1 MLPRPYKTFRPKD
14 EVLARLE
21 RNAAD
26 FAEELREKVLNGG
39 LGLSNLRGQ
48 VLEVSLTAPAAGV
61 SLNRVLPLSPTF
73 PAAPQVVTL
82 LGAVEDTG
90 DVLSGLTLRWRPDR
104 AGQYLA
110 VRIVQV
116 DGLTEG
122 RTYTL
127 RLLVLPPE

>member
-1 MLPRPYKTFRPKD
+1 MLPRPFKVFRPKE

-21 RNAAD
+21 RHTAD

-48 VLEVSLTAPAAGV
+48 VVAVSVVAPAPGV
-61 SLNRVLPLSPTF
+61 ALNRVLLLSPSF
-73 PAAPQVVTL
+73 PAAPQAVAL
-82 LGAVEDTG
+82 LGAVEDSG
-90 DVLSGLTLRWRPDR
+90 DVLSGLPLRWRPDR

-110 VRIVQV
+110 VRIVRV
-116 DGLTEG
+116 DGLSEG

-127 RLLVLPPE
+127 RLLALPPE